1 MTIKVIIDSFSYDE
15 QKQIIDYYNNHK
27 QPDEEPLEQLDRA
40 EGGFKIKITHLKNIH
55 CDENKKIKQLRWD
68 KKRLVEKT
76 YMGFNENEEKLLY
89 ESMVQ
94 ILGSENVI
102 LEQSRCFYINIS
114 TYYCCYVR
122 YPFVYKFFNCI
133 NNERIDTQ

>member
-1 MTIKVIIDSFSYDE
+1 MTIEVIIDSFSYDE

-40 EGGFKIKITHLKNIH
+40 EGGFKIKIAHLKNID

-68 KKRLVEKT
+68 KKRLVEKI

-102 LEQSRCFYINIS
+102 LE
-114 TYYCCYVR
+114 
-122 YPFVYKFFNCI
+122 
-133 NNERIDTQ
+133 